1 MRAVTLS
8 EMVQWTGAEPVGRL
22 QPDRALQAVA
32 TDSRSIG
39 EGELFVALRGEH
51 FDGHDF
57 VEAAFARGAS
67 AALVDRDWPGL
78 GRAASGPL
86 LAVDSTLHALGAMAR
101 AYRRRW
107 NIPVVGVVGSVG
119 KTTTKEMIAA
129 VLGQRYCVLKT
140 VGSENN
146 EIGVPRTLLNLS
158 PHHEAVVLEL
168 AARRIGDI
176 RYLCSVAEPTIG
188 VLLNIG
194 TAHIEFFGSVEGVA
208 KAKGELLDYLDESL
222 TALVNADDRVVAQ
235 EVKRTKGRLLT
246 FGFARE
252 SEFRGERL
260 VLNQK
265 GCGHFLLQHVPIEL
279 NIPGRHHAYNALA
292 AAAVG
297 RILDVP
303 WADIQR
309 ALADFRAVSQRGEI
323 VRQHGVAVIDDCY
336 NASPGSMSAALDLLA
351 EVPGTRK
358 IAVLGDMLEL
368 GAQSGPLHA
377 TVGQKA
383 AECADV
389 VLAAGCQSAHL
400 VAAARAAGMAQDA
413 ARHFEQSEHLGEFA
427 APHLRRGDVV
437 LVKASRAMAF
447 DRIVERILQQLR

>member
-8 EMVQWTGAEPVGRL
+8 EVVQWTAADPVGRL

-32 TDSRSIG
+32 TDSRSLG

-57 VEAAFARGAS
+57 VEAALARGAC
-67 AALVDRDWPGL
+67 AAVVERRWPGL
-78 GRAASGPL
+78 NRAAAGPL
-86 LAVDSTLHALGAMAR
+86 LAVDSTLHALGDIAR

-107 NIPVVGVVGSVG
+107 DIPVVAVVGSAG

-140 VGSENN
+140 SGSENN
-146 EIGVPRTLLNLS
+146 EIGVPRTLLQLT
-158 PHHEAVVLEL
+158 PRHEAVVLEL

-176 RYLCSVAEPTIG
+176 RYLCSVAEPTVG

-208 KAKGELLDYLDESL
+208 KAKGELLDYLDEPL

-260 VLNQK
+260 VLDQK
-265 GCGHFLLQHVPIEL
+265 GCGHFLLHNVPIDLEV
-279 NIPGRHHAYNALA
+279 PGHHNAYNALA

-297 RILDVP
+297 RILGVP
-303 WADIQR
+303 WEGIQR
-309 ALADFRAVSQRGEI
+309 ALAEFAAVRQRGEI
-323 VRQHGVAVIDDCY
+323 VRKNGIAAIDDCY
-336 NASPGSMSAALDLLA
+336 NASPNSMAAALDLLSA
-351 EVPGTRK
+351 MPGARK

-368 GAQSGPLHA
+368 GAESGPLHA
-377 TVGQKA
+377 VVGTKA
-383 AECADV
+383 AECADMV
-389 VLAAGCQSAHL
+389 WAAGGESARL

-413 ARHFEQSEHLGEFA
+413 ARHFDRLEQLGEFA
-427 APHLRRGDVV
+427 AAQLRHGDVV

-447 DRIVERILQQLR
+447 ERVVERILQ

>member
-1 MRAVTLS
+1 MYAVTLS
-8 EMVQWTGAEPVGRL
+8 EVVQWTGADLVGRL

-32 TDSRSIG
+32 TDSRSVA

-57 VEAAFARGAS
+57 VEAAFARGAG
-67 AALVDRDWPGL
+67 AAVVERGWPGL
-78 GRAASGPL
+78 GQAAAGPL
-86 LAVDSTLHALGAMAR
+86 LVVDSTLQALGAIAR

-107 NIPVVGVVGSVG
+107 AIPVVAVVGSAG

-129 VLGQRYCVLKT
+129 VLGQRYRVLKT
-140 VGSENN
+140 IGSENN
-146 EIGVPRTLLNLS
+146 EIGVPRTLLHLS
-158 PHHEAVVLEL
+158 PRHEAVVLEL

-176 RYLCSVAEPTIG
+176 RYLCSVAEPTVG

-260 VLNQK
+260 VLDQK
-265 GCGHFLLQHVPIEL
+265 GCGHFLLHHVPIEL
-279 NIPGRHHAYNALA
+279 KVPGRHNAYNALA

-297 RILDVP
+297 RCLGVP
-303 WADIQR
+303 WDGIQR
-309 ALADFRAVSQRGEI
+309 ALVEFEAVSQRGEI
-323 VRQHGVAVIDDCY
+323 VRKNGIAAIDDCY
-336 NASPGSMSAALDLLA
+336 NASPNSMSAALDLLSA
-351 EVPGTRK
+351 LPGARK

-368 GAQSGPLHA
+368 GAESGRLHA
-377 TVGQKA
+377 VVGAKA
-383 AECADV
+383 AECADM
-389 VLAAGCQSAHL
+389 VLAAGCESAHL

-413 ARHFEQSEHLGEFA
+413 ARHFERREQLGEFTA
-427 APHLRRGDVV
+427 AHLRHGDVV

-447 DRIVERILQQLR
+447 ERVVERILQ

>member
-8 EMVQWTGAEPVGRL
+8 ELVQWTAADPIGSL

-32 TDSRSIG
+32 TDSRSID

-57 VEAAFARGAS
+57 VEAAFARGAG
-67 AALVDRDWPGL
+67 AALVERGWRGL
-78 GRAASGPL
+78 DRAASISGPL
-86 LAVDSTLHALGAMAR
+86 LVVDSTLHALGDIAR

-107 NIPVVGVVGSVG
+107 EVPVVAVVGSAG

-129 VLGQRYCVLKT
+129 VLGQRYRVLKT
-140 VGSENN
+140 IGSENN
-146 EIGVPRTLLNLS
+146 EIGVPRTLLQLS
-158 PHHEAVVLEL
+158 PRHEAVVLEL

-176 RYLCSVAEPTIG
+176 RYLCSVAEPTVG

-260 VLNQK
+260 VLDQK
-265 GCGHFLLQHVPIEL
+265 GCGHFLLQRVPIDLEV
-279 NIPGRHHAYNALA
+279 PGRHNAYNALA

-297 RILDVP
+297 RILGVP
-303 WADIQR
+303 WAGIQR
-309 ALADFRAVSQRGEI
+309 ALAEFKAVSQRGEI
-323 VRQHGVAVIDDCY
+323 VRKNGVAAIDDCY
-336 NASPGSMSAALDLLA
+336 NASPSSMAAALDLLSDMPG
-351 EVPGTRK
+351 VPENRR
-358 IAVLGDMLEL
+358 ARRHA
-368 GAQSGPLHA
+368 GARSG
-377 TVGQKA
+377 
-383 AECADV
+383 ER
-389 VLAAGCQSAHL
+389 LAARGRRREGRGVRRYGTGCRLRKRALGGRGPRRRLGPRRGSAL
-400 VAAARAAGMAQDA
+400 RAARS
-413 ARHFEQSEHLGEFA
+413 ARGICCGA
-427 APHLRRGDVV
+427 TAPRRRGLGQGLPSDG
-437 LVKASRAMAF
+437 L
-447 DRIVERILQQLR
+447 

>member
-8 EMVQWTGAEPVGRL
+8 ELVQWTAADPIGSL

-32 TDSRSIG
+32 TDSRSID

-57 VEAAFARGAS
+57 VEAAFARGAG
-67 AALVDRDWPGL
+67 AALVERRWRGLDR
-78 GRAASGPL
+78 ATSISGPL
-86 LAVDSTLHALGAMAR
+86 LVVDSTLHALGDIAR
-101 AYRRRW
+101 AYRRHW
-107 NIPVVGVVGSVG
+107 EVPVVAVVGSAG

-129 VLGQRYCVLKT
+129 VLGQRYRVLKT
-140 VGSENN
+140 IGSENN
-146 EIGVPRTLLNLS
+146 EIGVPRTLLQLS
-158 PHHEAVVLEL
+158 PRHEAVVLEL

-176 RYLCSVAEPTIG
+176 RYLCSVAEPTVG

-194 TAHIEFFGSVEGVA
+194 TAHLEFFGSVEGVA

-260 VLNQK
+260 VLDQK
-265 GCGHFLLQHVPIEL
+265 GCGHFLLQRVPIDIEV
-279 NIPGRHHAYNALA
+279 PGRHNAYNALA

-297 RILDVP
+297 RILGVP
-303 WADIQR
+303 WAGIQR
-309 ALADFRAVSQRGEI
+309 ALAEFKAVSQRGEI
-323 VRQHGVAVIDDCY
+323 VCKNGVAAIDDCY
-336 NASPGSMSAALDLLA
+336 NASPSSMAAALDLLSDM
-351 EVPGTRK
+351 PGSRK

-368 GAQSGPLHA
+368 GAESGSLHA
-377 TVGQKA
+377 VVGAKA
-383 AECADV
+383 AECADM
-389 VLAAGCQSAHL
+389 VLAAGCESAHL
-400 VAAARAAGMAQDA
+400 VAAARAAGLAQDA
-413 ARHFEQSEHLGEFA
+413 ARHFERPDQLGEFA
-427 APHLRRGDVV
+427 AAQLRHGDVV

-447 DRIVERILQQLR
+447 ERVVERILQ

>member
-1 MRAVTLS
+1 
-8 EMVQWTGAEPVGRL
+8 
-22 QPDRALQAVA
+22 
-32 TDSRSIG
+32 
-39 EGELFVALRGEH
+39 
-51 FDGHDF
+51 
-57 VEAAFARGAS
+57 
-67 AALVDRDWPGL
+67 
-78 GRAASGPL
+78 
-86 LAVDSTLHALGAMAR
+86 MAR

-107 NIPVVGVVGSVG
+107 EVPVVAVVGSAG

-129 VLGQRYCVLKT
+129 VLGQRYRVLKT
-140 VGSENN
+140 IGSENN
-146 EIGVPRTLLNLS
+146 EIGVPRTLLQLS
-158 PHHEAVVLEL
+158 PSHEAVVLEL

-208 KAKGELLDYLDESL
+208 KAKGELLDYMDESL

-260 VLNQK
+260 VLDQK
-265 GCGHFLLQHVPIEL
+265 GCGHFLLHNVPIDL
-279 NIPGRHHAYNALA
+279 NVPGRHNAYNALA

-297 RILDVP
+297 RILGVP
-303 WADIQR
+303 WEGIQR
-309 ALADFRAVSQRGEI
+309 ALAEFEAVSQRGEI
-323 VRQHGVAVIDDCY
+323 VRKNGIAVIDDCY
-336 NASPGSMSAALDLLA
+336 NASPGSVSAALDLLVD
-351 EVPGTRK
+351 VPGARK

-368 GAQSGPLHA
+368 GTESGRLHVV
-377 TVGQKA
+377 VGEKA

-389 VLAAGCQSAHL
+389 VLAAGRESAHL

-413 ARHFEQSEHLGEFA
+413 ARHFEQPEQLGEFA
-427 APHLRRGDVV
+427 AAQLRHGDVV
-437 LVKASRAMAF
+437 LVKASRAMSF
-447 DRIVERILQQLR
+447 DRVVELILQQLS

>member
-8 EMVQWTGAEPVGRL
+8 ELVQWTAADPIGSL

-32 TDSRSIG
+32 TDSRSID

-57 VEAAFARGAS
+57 VEAAFARGAC
-67 AALVDRDWPGL
+67 AALVERGWRGL
-78 GRAASGPL
+78 DRAASTAGPL
-86 LAVDSTLHALGAMAR
+86 LVVDSTLHALGDIAR

-107 NIPVVGVVGSVG
+107 EVPVVAVVGSAG

-129 VLGQRYCVLKT
+129 ILGQRYRVLKT
-140 VGSENN
+140 IGSENN
-146 EIGVPRTLLNLS
+146 EIGVPRTLLQLS
-158 PHHEAVVLEL
+158 PKHEAVVLEL

-176 RYLCSVAEPTIG
+176 RYLCSVAEPTVG

-260 VLNQK
+260 VLDQK
-265 GCGHFLLQHVPIEL
+265 GCGHFLLQRVPIDLEV
-279 NIPGRHHAYNALA
+279 PGRHNAYNALA

-297 RILDVP
+297 RILGVP
-303 WADIQR
+303 WAGIQR
-309 ALADFRAVSQRGEI
+309 ALAEFKAVSQRGEI
-323 VRQHGVAVIDDCY
+323 VCKNGVAAIDDCY
-336 NASPGSMSAALDLLA
+336 NASPSSMAAALDLLSDM
-351 EVPGTRK
+351 PGSRK

-368 GAQSGPLHA
+368 GAESGSLHA
-377 TVGQKA
+377 VVGAKA
-383 AECADV
+383 AECADM
-389 VLAAGCQSAHL
+389 VLAAGCESAHL
-400 VAAARAAGMAQDA
+400 VAAARAAGLAQDA
-413 ARHFEQSEHLGEFA
+413 ARHFERPDQLGEFA
-427 APHLRRGDVV
+427 AAQLRHGDVV

-447 DRIVERILQQLR
+447 ERVVERILQ

>member
-8 EMVQWTGAEPVGRL
+8 EVVQWTGADPVGRL

-32 TDSRSIG
+32 TDSRSVA

-57 VEAAFARGAS
+57 VEAAFARGAC
-67 AALVDRDWPGL
+67 AAVVERGWAGL
-78 GRAASGPL
+78 AQAAAGPL
-86 LAVDSTLHALGAMAR
+86 LAVDSTLHALGDLAR

-107 NIPVVGVVGSVG
+107 AIPVVAVVGSAG

-140 VGSENN
+140 IGSENN
-146 EIGVPRTLLNLS
+146 EIGVPRTLLHLA
-158 PHHEAVVLEL
+158 PRHEAVVLEL
-168 AARRIGDI
+168 AARRVGDI
-176 RYLCSVAEPTIG
+176 RYLCSVAEPTVG

-260 VLNQK
+260 VLDQK
-265 GCGHFLLQHVPIEL
+265 GCGHFLLHRVPIEL
-279 NIPGRHHAYNALA
+279 KVPGRHNAYNALA
-292 AAAVG
+292 AVAVG
-297 RILDVP
+297 RCLGVP
-303 WADIQR
+303 WDGIQR
-309 ALADFRAVSQRGEI
+309 ALAEFEAVSQRGEI
-323 VRQHGVAVIDDCY
+323 VRKNGIAAIDDCY
-336 NASPGSMSAALDLLA
+336 NASPNSMAAALDLLSA
-351 EVPGTRK
+351 LPGGRK

-368 GAQSGPLHA
+368 GAESGRLHA
-377 TVGQKA
+377 VVGAKA
-383 AECADV
+383 AECADM
-389 VLAAGCQSAHL
+389 VLAAGCESAHL
-400 VAAARAAGMAQDA
+400 VAAARAAGMGQDA
-413 ARHFEQSEHLGEFA
+413 ARHFERREQLGEFTA
-427 APHLRRGDVV
+427 AHLRHGDVV

-447 DRIVERILQQLR
+447 ERVVERILQ

>member
-1 MRAVTLS
+1 MRAVTLN
-8 EMVQWTGAEPVGRL
+8 EVVQWTGADPVGRL

-32 TDSRSIG
+32 TDSRSVA

-57 VEAAFARGAS
+57 VEAAFARGAC
-67 AALVDRDWPGL
+67 AAVVERGWPGL
-78 GRAASGPL
+78 AQAAAGPL
-86 LAVDSTLHALGAMAR
+86 LAVDSTLHALGDLAR

-107 NIPVVGVVGSVG
+107 AIPVVAVVGSAG

-140 VGSENN
+140 IGSENN
-146 EIGVPRTLLNLS
+146 EIGVPRTLLHLS
-158 PHHEAVVLEL
+158 PRHEAVVLEL
-168 AARRIGDI
+168 AARRVGDI
-176 RYLCSVAEPTIG
+176 RYLCSVAEPTVG

-260 VLNQK
+260 VLDQK
-265 GCGHFLLQHVPIEL
+265 GCGHFLLHHVPIEL
-279 NIPGRHHAYNALA
+279 KVPGRHNAYNALA

-297 RILDVP
+297 RCLGVP
-303 WADIQR
+303 WDGIQR
-309 ALADFRAVSQRGEI
+309 ALAEFEAVSQRGEI
-323 VRQHGVAVIDDCY
+323 VRKNGIAAIDDCY
-336 NASPGSMSAALDLLA
+336 NASPNSMSAALDLLSA
-351 EVPGTRK
+351 LPGGRK

-368 GAQSGPLHA
+368 GAESGRLHA
-377 TVGQKA
+377 VVGAKA
-383 AECADV
+383 AECADM
-389 VLAAGCQSAHL
+389 VLAAGCESAHL
-400 VAAARAAGMAQDA
+400 VAAARAAGMGQDV
-413 ARHFEQSEHLGEFA
+413 ARHFERREQLGEFTA
-427 APHLRRGDVV
+427 AHLRHGDVV

-447 DRIVERILQQLR
+447 ERVVERILQ

>member
-8 EMVQWTGAEPVGRL
+8 EVVQWTAADPVGRL
-22 QPDRALQAVA
+22 QPDRALQVVA
-32 TDSRSIG
+32 TDSRSLG

-57 VEAAFARGAS
+57 VEAALARGAC
-67 AALVDRDWPGL
+67 AAVVERRWPGL
-78 GRAASGPL
+78 NRAAAGPL
-86 LAVDSTLHALGAMAR
+86 LAVDSTLHALGDIAR

-107 NIPVVGVVGSVG
+107 DIPVVAVVGSAG

-140 VGSENN
+140 SGSENN
-146 EIGVPRTLLNLS
+146 EIGVPRTLLQLT
-158 PHHEAVVLEL
+158 PQHEAVVLEL

-176 RYLCSVAEPTIG
+176 RYLCSVAEPTVG

-208 KAKGELLDYLDESL
+208 KAKGELLDYLDEPL

-260 VLNQK
+260 VLDQK
-265 GCGHFLLQHVPIEL
+265 GCGHFLLHNVPIDLEV
-279 NIPGRHHAYNALA
+279 PGRHNAYNALA
-292 AAAVG
+292 AAAAG
-297 RILDVP
+297 RILGVP
-303 WADIQR
+303 WEGIQR
-309 ALADFRAVSQRGEI
+309 ALAEFAAVRQRGEI
-323 VRQHGVAVIDDCY
+323 VRKNGIAAIDDCY
-336 NASPGSMSAALDLLA
+336 NASPNSMAAALDLLSA
-351 EVPGTRK
+351 MPGARK

-368 GAQSGPLHA
+368 GAESGPLHA
-377 TVGQKA
+377 VVGTKA
-383 AECADV
+383 AECADMV
-389 VLAAGCQSAHL
+389 WAAGGESARL

-413 ARHFEQSEHLGEFA
+413 ARHFDRLEQLGEFA
-427 APHLRRGDVV
+427 AEQLRHGDVV

-447 DRIVERILQQLR
+447 ERVVERILQ

>member
-1 MRAVTLS
+1 MRAMTLS
-8 EMVQWTGAEPVGRL
+8 ELVRWTGADPIGSL

-32 TDSRSIG
+32 TDSRSIDA
-39 EGELFVALRGEH
+39 GELFVALRGEH

-57 VEAAFARGAS
+57 VEAAFARGAG
-67 AALVDRDWPGL
+67 AALVERCWRGLDR
-78 GRAASGPL
+78 ATAGPL
-86 LAVDSTLHALGAMAR
+86 LVVDSTLHALGDIAR

-107 NIPVVGVVGSVG
+107 EVPVVAVVGSAG

-129 VLGQRYCVLKT
+129 VLGQRYRVLKT
-140 VGSENN
+140 IGSENN
-146 EIGVPRTLLNLS
+146 EIGVPRTLLQLS
-158 PHHEAVVLEL
+158 PSHEVVVLEL

-176 RYLCSVAEPTIG
+176 RYLCSVAEPTVG

-194 TAHIEFFGSVEGVA
+194 TAHLEFFGSVEGVA

-260 VLNQK
+260 VLDQK
-265 GCGHFLLQHVPIEL
+265 GCGHFLLQRVPIDL
-279 NIPGRHHAYNALA
+279 KIPGRHNAYNALA

-297 RILDVP
+297 RILGVP
-303 WADIQR
+303 WEGIQG
-309 ALADFRAVSQRGEI
+309 ALAEFAAVSQRGAI
-323 VRQHGVAVIDDCY
+323 MRKNGVAAIDDCY
-336 NASPGSMSAALDLLA
+336 NASPSSMAAALDLLSDM
-351 EVPGTRK
+351 PGARK

-368 GAQSGPLHA
+368 GAESGPLHA
-377 TVGQKA
+377 TVGAKA
-383 AECADV
+383 AECADM
-389 VLAAGCQSAHL
+389 VLAAGCESAHL

-413 ARHFEQSEHLGEFA
+413 ARHFDRLDRLGEFA
-427 APHLRRGDVV
+427 AAQVRHGDVV

-447 DRIVERILQQLR
+447 ERVVERILQ

>member
-8 EMVQWTGAEPVGRL
+8 ELVQWTAADPIGSL

-32 TDSRSIG
+32 TDSRSID

-57 VEAAFARGAS
+57 VEAAFARGAG
-67 AALVDRDWPGL
+67 AALVERRWRGL
-78 GRAASGPL
+78 DRAASTAGPL
-86 LAVDSTLHALGAMAR
+86 LVVDSTLHALGDIAR
-101 AYRRRW
+101 AYRRCW
-107 NIPVVGVVGSVG
+107 EVPVVAVVGSAG

-129 VLGQRYCVLKT
+129 VLGQRYRVLKT
-140 VGSENN
+140 IGSENN
-146 EIGVPRTLLNLS
+146 EIGVPRTLLQLS
-158 PHHEAVVLEL
+158 PRHEAVVLEL

-176 RYLCSVAEPTIG
+176 RYLCSVAEPTVG

-260 VLNQK
+260 VLDQK
-265 GCGHFLLQHVPIEL
+265 GCGHFLLQRVPIDLEV
-279 NIPGRHHAYNALA
+279 PGRHNAYNALA

-297 RILDVP
+297 RILGVP
-303 WADIQR
+303 WAGIQR
-309 ALADFRAVSQRGEI
+309 ALAEFKAVSQRGEI
-323 VRQHGVAVIDDCY
+323 VCKNGVAAIDDCY
-336 NASPGSMSAALDLLA
+336 NASPSSMAVALDLLSDM
-351 EVPGTRK
+351 PGARK

-368 GAQSGPLHA
+368 GAESGSLHA
-377 TVGQKA
+377 VVGAKA
-383 AECADV
+383 AECADM
-389 VLAAGCQSAHL
+389 VLAAGCESAHL
-400 VAAARAAGMAQDA
+400 VAAARAAGLAQDA
-413 ARHFEQSEHLGEFA
+413 ARHFERPDQLGEFA
-427 APHLRRGDVV
+427 AAQLRHGDVV

-447 DRIVERILQQLR
+447 ERVVERILQ